1 MEDSEAYVEAI
12 MSPLPF
18 SLAQTPCT
26 PRGNRRKRAIS
37 ETEVTEV
44 KKAKVG
50 EGSGTNSCS
59 CNNSSA
65 KESSLETILEIL
77 SADIRMQ
84 FNAMNERIDRLESG
98 LEQKIASKVAQ
109 VFDKRIT
116 GEVNKLKK
124 AVDDKIESVK
134 SDIKA
139 DLSSDIEALND
150 TIDELVKNQSQ
161 GLSMVDDI
169 ALNVVIQGLPEQNN
183 ENTLLK
189 VNKML
194 KDGLKVLVECDSAV
208 RKKGLIVA
216 HFKCHED
223 KRRVMLQ
230 KKKLYESRQYTKVF
244 INHDQPLV
252 VRQMANNFRTVLGA
266 LQQHGLV
273 VRGSRVLRMDQ
284 ARGNTRQDRSGSD
297 DRRNKSFPE
306 SAHTDS
312 NRTSGNRNSYADAA
326 GGRGSDSHRG
336 SQG

>member
-1 MEDSEAYVEAI
+1 
-12 MSPLPF
+12 
-18 SLAQTPCT
+18 
-26 PRGNRRKRAIS
+26 
-37 ETEVTEV
+37 
-44 KKAKVG
+44 
-50 EGSGTNSCS
+50 
-59 CNNSSA
+59 
-65 KESSLETILEIL
+65 
-77 SADIRMQ
+77 
-84 FNAMNERIDRLESG
+84 
-98 LEQKIASKVAQ
+98 
-109 VFDKRIT
+109 
-116 GEVNKLKK
+116 
-124 AVDDKIESVK
+124 
-134 SDIKA
+134 
-139 DLSSDIEALND
+139 LSSDIEALND

-230 KKKLYESRQYTKVF
+230 KKKLYESRQYNKVF

-336 SQG
+336 SQADGEDRTRGVAPNTNVRIGVAATTATVNLTIS